1 MLPPHP
7 YGSAAVKASQLEGA
21 FTQRRS
27 LNLVVVF
34 SNLALP
40 WAAFGLVFWALA
52 FWPHFEHPICA
63 WSLLLFHLAIAL
75 VSVLAAF
82 RWSSERAAY
91 WPLELQL
98 GIAHRSEISTISGY
112 RYFAGAILVS
122 VLVASLLGSLTYQYT
137 MKDAYTLTQHLKM
150 YKDVDVGQAKGQQM
164 MDAGLV
170 AFETSSGLD
179 LRKSQGST
187 EVPDDMATTGFR
199 DGGKTYCVA
208 PITNGQ
214 GSLPVYDFWAVGVDC
229 CSSIRA
235 DFRCGQYDQPR
246 AHAGIRWLSAGLGA
260 KISVDNKADLGGK
273 DHMHELL
280 ARMVLCAPETW
291 FEVITGKPCPAD
303 AKNDFSI
310 IGVAFDSSSRLRRA
324 GVEYYHDRWS
334 KKNEGYLYVGS
345 LETPKV
351 EQVRDLAPKKEGLV
365 RMVAISDTH
374 LLHENL
380 PLPEGDLLVH
390 AGDLS
395 YEELLNMST
404 WAGPERA
411 QMLCEDFGVKYLHT
425 EAAPLS
431 LSFPS
436 GRKVKIWGSGV
447 SFFAALGKDRAVI
460 SGNIAYQLDTATEE
474 DKFVKENPSHDWIVV
489 CPGDQP
495 KWINDLL
502 KRVKPQVYLCG
513 HAHNPEKVKL
523 EQKVA
528 DVEGTLGA
536 HIASTSVW
544 NAYMGLP
551 FICDLPEW
559 K

>member
-1 MLPPHP
+1 
-7 YGSAAVKASQLEGA
+7 
-21 FTQRRS
+21 
-27 LNLVVVF
+27 
-34 SNLALP
+34 
-40 WAAFGLVFWALA
+40 
-52 FWPHFEHPICA
+52 
-63 WSLLLFHLAIAL
+63 
-75 VSVLAAF
+75 
-82 RWSSERAAY
+82 
-91 WPLELQL
+91 
-98 GIAHRSEISTISGY
+98 
-112 RYFAGAILVS
+112 
-122 VLVASLLGSLTYQYT
+122 
-137 MKDAYTLTQHLKM
+137 
-150 YKDVDVGQAKGQQM
+150 
-164 MDAGLV
+164 
-170 AFETSSGLD
+170 
-179 LRKSQGST
+179 
-187 EVPDDMATTGFR
+187 
-199 DGGKTYCVA
+199 
-208 PITNGQ
+208 
-214 GSLPVYDFWAVGVDC
+214 
-229 CSSIRA
+229 
-235 DFRCGQYDQPR
+235 
-246 AHAGIRWLSAGLGA
+246 
-260 KISVDNKADLGGK
+260 
-273 DHMHELL
+273 
-280 ARMVLCAPETW
+280 
-291 FEVITGKPCPAD
+291 
-303 AKNDFSI
+303 
-310 IGVAFDSSSRLRRA
+310 
-324 GVEYYHDRWS
+324 
-334 KKNEGYLYVGS
+334 
-345 LETPKV
+345 
-351 EQVRDLAPKKEGLV
+351 
-365 RMVAISDTH
+365 MVAISDTH

-395 YEELLNMST
+395 YEESRSKDASDCLEKLKDFESDFSAFLRWFRSSHLGFAASMRWLGSVSKFEHRVLVGGNHDYILEKL
-404 WAGPERA
+404 GPERA

-474 DKFVKENPSHDWIVV
+474 DKFVKETAHVKPGSVNVLITHGP
-489 CPGDQP
+489 PAGALYGKGDQP